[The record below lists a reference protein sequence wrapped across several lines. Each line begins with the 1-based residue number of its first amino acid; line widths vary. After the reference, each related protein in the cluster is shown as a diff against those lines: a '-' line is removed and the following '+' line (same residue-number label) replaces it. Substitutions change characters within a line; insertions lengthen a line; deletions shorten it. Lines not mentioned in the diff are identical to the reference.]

1 MRLKAL
7 VFATCLL
14 VLAGGAQA
22 QDASLVEAL
31 APEGVL
37 RASINLGNPVLA
49 SIDPQTGQPVGVS
62 VDLAMELAKRLHVPL
77 QMIPVRSAG
86 ASVDNVA
93 ADRAD
98 IGFFAVDPKRGQQ
111 IAFTSP
117 YVLIEGYYL
126 VRNDSP
132 ITTNA
137 QVDRAGVTVAV
148 GEGSAYDL
156 FLTRELKQASIVR
169 VQGSPAVVKT
179 FLDRRLDV
187 AAGVKQQLESDA
199 AKTGGLRLLG
209 ERFMVI
215 RQAMGVPKSRGA
227 EAAEYVAQFVRE
239 MADSG
244 FVAAALKRHGIEG
257 AEVAK
262 AGE

>member
-1 MRLKAL
+1 
-7 VFATCLL
+7 V
-14 VLAGGAQA
+14 
-22 QDASLVEAL
+22 
-31 APEGVL
+31 
-37 RASINLGNPVLA
+37 
-49 SIDPQTGQPVGVS
+49 
-62 VDLAMELAKRLHVPL
+62 
-77 QMIPVRSAG
+77 
-86 ASVDNVA
+86 
-93 ADRAD
+93 
-98 IGFFAVDPKRGQQ
+98 
-111 IAFTSP
+111 
-117 YVLIEGYYL
+117 
-126 VRNDSP
+126 
-132 ITTNA
+132 
-137 QVDRAGVTVAV
+137 
-148 GEGSAYDL
+148 
-156 FLTRELKQASIVR
+156 
-169 VQGSPAVVKT
+169 VQT

-244 FVAAALKRHGIEG
+244 FVEAALKRHGIEG